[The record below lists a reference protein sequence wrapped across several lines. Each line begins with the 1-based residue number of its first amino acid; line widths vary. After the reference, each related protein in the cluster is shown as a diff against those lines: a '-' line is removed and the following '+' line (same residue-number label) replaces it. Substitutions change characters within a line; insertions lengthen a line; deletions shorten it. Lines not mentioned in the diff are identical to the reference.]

1 MYKHQSVAGLS
12 PSNLVFDKEA
22 LLDATYLDGIHRHE
36 LSAHEHYAEILA
48 VLAESID
55 REDNGF
61 RNIKT
66 NDEGQQSIIESGT
79 HNSAES
85 DPLHQLVSNDSGTSQ
100 IMEHC
105 HQYLGDNRAW
115 RNGWNPKS
123 YQRHAKACHKA
134 QADNGV
140 VWGAFSSLS
149 ERSKKLSK
157 VADKLAA
164 LEAKQAKR
172 AAKQA

>member
-1 MYKHQSVAGLS
+1 MNHFKHESLEGLS
-12 PSNLVFDKEA
+12 TTNIIYDKEGIVAA
-22 LLDATYLDGIHRHE
+22 LATHANAE
-36 LSAHEHYAEILA
+36 EILA
-48 VLAESID
+48 VLGESID

-66 NDEGQQSIIESGT
+66 TSEGQQSIIESST
-79 HNSAES
+79 HSSAKS
-85 DPLHQLVSNDSGTSQ
+85 DPLHQLISDDSGTSQ

-123 YQRHAKACHKA
+123 YQRHAKATRKA

-140 VWGAFSSLS
+140 VWGSFSDLS
-149 ERSKKLSK
+149 VRKTKLSK
-157 VADKLAA
+157 VASKLAA

-172 AAKQA
+172 SAKKG